1 MDNSFSIM
9 ETHELILTLLQ
20 KYRPDHSYGTVT
32 NEKGIVELILQHE
45 KEPLHLPLDTSATWS
60 DVKRV
65 IDFYEI
71 YLAKTA
77 KPAEAAESETTK
89 PIDLETIEAAM
100 AAEEAAAATEAATEA
115 SI

>member
-1 MDNSFSIM
+1 M
-9 ETHELILTLLQ
+9 ENHELILALLQ

-71 YLAKTA
+71 YVAKTA
-77 KPAEAAESETTK
+77 KPAEAESEPTK

-100 AAEEAAAATEAATEA
+100 AAEEAALTEAALTEA
-115 SI
+115 AVAI